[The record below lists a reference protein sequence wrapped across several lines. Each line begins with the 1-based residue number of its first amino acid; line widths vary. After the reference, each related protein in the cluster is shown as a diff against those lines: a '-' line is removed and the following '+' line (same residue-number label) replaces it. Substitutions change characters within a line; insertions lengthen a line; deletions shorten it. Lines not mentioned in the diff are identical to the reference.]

1 MTDIPKD
8 QEGTQSEPEE
18 EKNGTTA
25 QEESPSTAPVSAPS
39 KESDDES
46 EDDSKKPEDAP
57 DSEEDAPE
65 MSFLAHM
72 DELRKRLTRCL
83 IAAGVGF
90 LACYYFSVQLFDI
103 LMAPLVKVLPPE
115 STLIYT
121 SLPEGFFTYVK
132 VAMVAGIFLASPYIF
147 YQIWMFIIPGL
158 YPEERKWLI
167 PIAIL
172 SAVCFTVGATFGYSV
187 VFPFGFQFF
196 MDFATETIRPM
207 PTLSE
212 YLSFSLKL
220 LFAFGTI
227 FELPLFIFFLARLGI
242 VSAKGLR
249 RVRKYAIMC
258 AFIVSAILTPPDVIS
273 QLFMSGPLLI
283 LYEISIWVAHFFGKK
298 SRRETEAA
306 TEDDAPK
313 DAPKDAHEDAKDS
326 AGDDAGEKT
335 G

>member
-8 QEGTQSEPEE
+8 QEGTRSDPEE
-18 EKNGTTA
+18 EESGTTA
-25 QEESPSTAPVSAPS
+25 REESPSTAPAPIPQ
-39 KESDDES
+39 KESGQKAGEEAAGATDAEEAD
-46 EDDSKKPEDAP
+46 EDAP
-57 DSEEDAPE
+57 PE

-72 DELRKRLTRCL
+72 DELRKRLIRCL

-90 LACYYFSVQLFDI
+90 LACYYFSSQLFEL

-121 SLPEGFFTYVK
+121 SLPEGFFTYIK

-147 YQIWMFIIPGL
+147 YQIWMFVSPGL

-167 PIAIL
+167 PIAIF
-172 SAVCFTVGATFGYSV
+172 SAVFFVVGALFGYSV

-227 FELPLFIFFLARLGI
+227 FELPLFIFFLARLGL
-242 VSAKGLR
+242 VTAKGLR

-258 AFIVSAILTPPDVIS
+258 AFVVSAILTPPDVIS
-273 QLFMSGPLLI
+273 QLFMAGPLLI
-283 LYEISIWVAHFFGKK
+283 LYELSIWVAHVFGKK
-298 SRRETEAA
+298 SRRDTETEAE
-306 TEDDAPK
+306 TE
-313 DAPKDAHEDAKDS
+313 
-326 AGDDAGEKT
+326 AGEKAQ
-335 G
+335 